1 MPEPNTDC
9 PTPQGVG
16 VPSCCVDYF
25 FQPFFM
31 AAYALSL
38 IVDLDFGRE
47 VPAALRLLIFPTNE
61 FFMSSPIAFLR
72 LCHVHLSTNHY
83 AHKTICGAGCRCPW
97 LEP

>member
-1 MPEPNTDC
+1 M
-9 PTPQGVG
+9 
-16 VPSCCVDYF
+16 PSCGVNHF

-47 VPAALRLLIFPTNE
+47 VPASLRLLMLPTNE
-61 FFMSSPIAFLR
+61 FFAISSPIAFSR
-72 LCHVHLSTNHY
+72 LCRVRLSTNHY
-83 AHKTICGAGCRCPW
+83 AHKTICAVGFRCPL